1 MKKRP
6 SRWVQ
11 HLILSVIGLWGFIS
25 FIILA
30 GEEDPLDPMPLG
42 RFCLIKSLG
51 LISLFLCFLTGKW
64 ADKKGLLPDE
74 INDKNI

>member
-1 MKKRP
+1 MKKQP
-6 SRWVQ
+6 SKFVQ
-11 HLILSVIGLWGFIS
+11 NLILWAIALWGFIS
-25 FIILA
+25 FIIIA

-51 LISLFLCFLTGKW
+51 LASLVLCFLTGKW

-74 INDKNI
+74 INDKDI